1 MNVINGSAI
10 CRRVS
15 SIEWALMVSIAIISA
30 TGLPYFTLMQ
40 SLNAMNAINKSGDV
54 CPPLIFFFYMYAMIE
69 RVIQMKASASRL
81 PIPTSGDD
89 GIEMHFS

>member
-1 MNVINGSAI
+1 
-10 CRRVS
+10 
-15 SIEWALMVSIAIISA
+15 
-30 TGLPYFTLMQ
+30 
-40 SLNAMNAINKSGDV
+40 MNAINKSGDV

-89 GIEMHFS
+89 GIEMHFSWRWIIFKAVIIESNGLRVKP